1 MANKPKDRVELLTAQ
16 LEVCEAHRQ
25 RLVYDFEVV
34 FSLLEGLRRDKDPA
48 FNHLL
53 SVVLLLL
60 RKDVYPSGT
69 VAPKPPREIIDALYP
84 APAPAPA
91 PSLSLAPAT
100 PPPPARGPLRVP
112 AAPRKPPRTAR
123 KEEEEATERV
133 SASEEEEEKDRE

>member
-34 FSLLEGLRRDKDPA
+34 FSLLEGLRRDNDSA

-53 SVVLLLL
+53 SVALLLL

-84 APAPAPA
+84 APAPA
-91 PSLSLAPAT
+91 T

-123 KEEEEATERV
+123 KEEEEEEATERV
-133 SASEEEEEKDRE
+133 SASEAEEEEEEEEKDWE